1 MLSTLPDN
9 SGDAMN
15 EISRIITEV
24 CHFFSRLDFPTIKF
38 QLFCVV
44 YAILMLTWNV
54 SSSTPV
60 CHCNIIIWLVFAHF
74 VSLQIHDNRSQRVF
88 SAQMMSWTSHYDFMY
103 HPLPVNSQYLK
114 TWRVDSPTQRW
125 DDVKLRIHKLLFWV
139 PWSCWG
145 PKFFYYR
152 RIYKLM
158 YTKKQDS
165 WDCTKSEEI
174 GLLVNRHRWS

>member
-15 EISRIITEV
+15 EIPRIITEV
-24 CHFFSRLDFPTIKF
+24 CHFFSRLDFLTIKF

-44 YAILMLTWNV
+44 YAMLMLTSNV
-54 SSSTPV
+54 SSLTPV
-60 CHCNIIIWLVFAHF
+60 CHCNIIIWLVFTHF
-74 VSLQIHDNRSQRVF
+74 VSSQIHDNWRQQVF
-88 SAQMMSWTSHYDFMY
+88 FAQMMSWTLRYDVID
-103 HPLPVNSQYLK
+103 HPFPVNSQYLK
-114 TWRVDSPTQRW
+114 MCGIHSPAQRW
-125 DDVKLRIHKLLFWV
+125 DDVQLRIHKLLFWV

-145 PKFFYYR
+145 PNR

-158 YTKKQDS
+158 YIKKQDS

-174 GLLVNRHRWS
+174 GLLVNRHRWL

>member
-1 MLSTLPDN
+1 MSRLETTPKNDCEIVKQYTDTETVLSTLPDN

-44 YAILMLTWNV
+44 YAILMLTSNV

-74 VSLQIHDNRSQRVF
+74 VSSQIIFMTIGVNEYFLHKWCHDPCI
-88 SAQMMSWTSHYDFMY
+88 MTSCII
-103 HPLPVNSQYLK
+103 PCLSVLN
-114 TWRVDSPTQRW
+114 
-125 DDVKLRIHKLLFWV
+125 I
-139 PWSCWG
+139 
-145 PKFFYYR
+145 
-152 RIYKLM
+152 
-158 YTKKQDS
+158 
-165 WDCTKSEEI
+165 
-174 GLLVNRHRWS
+174 